1 MLFVDGVEY
10 RRWNPSKEEE
20 LQGFVNACSTKIFG
34 EDSLYFPVKRRLK
47 SLGGVGS
54 IPDGYVIKLS
64 KPYRWSIV
72 EVELSSHPVHD
83 HIVSQLSRFTSGIRN
98 PESRKSIV
106 RALYDEISS
115 DPVTEIYVRKQI
127 SPNEIFR
134 FLSDTI
140 DQEPQLVIVID
151 ETTTELEEAC
161 DSIQLRDKKV
171 VEFKI
176 FERTDAGIKNAFL
189 FEPIT
194 EAPPSKDV
202 THKPEEGKTA
212 RKEEKMKTLLG
223 EVTRQSE
230 YTLPILEALVEIG
243 GSGRA
248 QDILNRVYEKM
259 KNRLKPADLESVP
272 SGTDIRWRNYAR
284 FERNRLKVEGY
295 LRADSPIG
303 IWEITEKGRDYHNQ
317 KK

>member
-20 LQGFVNACSTKIFG
+20 LEEFVNACSKKIFG
-34 EDSLYFPVKRRLK
+34 GDSLYFSVKRRLK

-54 IPDGYVIKLS
+54 IPDGYVIKPS

-106 RALYDEISS
+106 RALHDEISS
-115 DPVTEIYVRKQI
+115 DPVTEAYVRKQI

-134 FLSDTI
+134 YLSDII

-161 DSIQLRDKKV
+161 DSVQLRDKKL

-176 FERTDAGIKNAFL
+176 FERADAGIKNAFL
-189 FEPIT
+189 FEPIA
-194 EAPPSKDV
+194 EAPPLEYI
-202 THKPEEGKTA
+202 TRRPEDRITA
-212 RKEEKMKTLLG
+212 KKEERRRLPL
-223 EVTRQSE
+223 EITRQSE
-230 YTLPILEALVEIG
+230 YDLPILEALIEMG
-243 GSGRA
+243 GSGRT
-248 QDILNRVYEKM
+248 QEVLNRIYEKI
-259 KNRLKPADLESVP
+259 KDRLKPDDLERLS
-272 SGTDIRWRNYAR
+272 SGTDIRWRNAVMW
-284 FERNRLKVEGY
+284 ERDKLKRRDY
-295 LRADSPIG
+295 LRADSPRG
-303 IWEITEKGRDYHNQ
+303 IWEITEKGRDYYNQ